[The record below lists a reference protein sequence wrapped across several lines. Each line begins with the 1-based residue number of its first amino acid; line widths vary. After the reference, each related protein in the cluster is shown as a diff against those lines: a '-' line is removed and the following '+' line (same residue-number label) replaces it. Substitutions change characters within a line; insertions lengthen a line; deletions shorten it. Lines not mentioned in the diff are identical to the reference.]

1 MLMQHSMARN
11 AALTGSMERNILP
24 ILHEK
29 CNLQIF
35 LADTHTSLCW
45 EGLENFVLR
54 VLDISSSQT
63 LYHAWYM
70 VKVFTTFAMY
80 LAFNFELKL
89 WREVFEMRF
98 LWFPFLYHAW
108 YMVKVFTTFAMYLAF
123 NFELKLWRKVFEN
136 RFQYGFP
143 LEYYTAENFGLT
155 HLANTWLFIS
165 CHGAI
170 LY

>member
-11 AALTGSMERNILP
+11 AALNGSMERNILP

-45 EGLENFVLR
+45 EGLDNFVLR

-89 WREVFEMRF
+89 WREVFEKRF

-108 YMVKVFTTFAMYLAF
+108 YIWSKYSLHLRCTWLLTLS
-123 NFELKLWRKVFEN
+123 W
-136 RFQYGFP
+136 
-143 LEYYTAENFGLT
+143 NFGEKCLRIDSNMVSLLSIT
-155 HLANTWLFIS
+155 RQKTLV
-165 CHGAI
+165 
-170 LY
+170 